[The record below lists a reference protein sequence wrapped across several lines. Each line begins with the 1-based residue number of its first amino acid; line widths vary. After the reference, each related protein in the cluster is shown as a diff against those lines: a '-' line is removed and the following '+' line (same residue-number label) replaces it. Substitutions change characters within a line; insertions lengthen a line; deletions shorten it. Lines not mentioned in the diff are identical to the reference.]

1 MKICPILDGNVPAS
15 GISVENTKILFK
27 LILY

>member
-1 MKICPILDGNVPAS
+1 MKICPILGGNVPALE
-15 GISVENTKILFK
+15 ISVENTKILFK